1 VSLVE
6 QVLRG
11 AGLRVTRQR
20 MAVLELLKDRRE
32 ALSAQEVYLEFRS
45 RGEPIGLSTVYRT
58 LMSLEEAGLLD
69 AVPRD
74 GEQAFRSCSTDHHHH
89 LICTRCNAVQELEA
103 AVVEQWV
110 DTVARVHAF
119 EVTGHRA
126 DIYGVCSRCAA

>member
-1 VSLVE
+1 VVAADE
-6 QVLRG
+6 ALRE

-20 MAVLELLKDRRE
+20 AAVLKLLRDRAE
-32 ALSAQEVYLEFRS
+32 ALSAQQVWTEFRR

-58 LMSLEEAGLLD
+58 LVSLGEAGLLD
-69 AVPRD
+69 VVQRD